1 MATNYVDYDYW
12 VYGYGDDDLTAPELY
27 VTAGYW
33 DAGYAENEG
42 GASAAITGTATV
54 TAKAVDYY
62 LGTASITGNATVT
75 AVAVIDLYVK
85 SGYWVAGY
93 CENEP
98 LEPSASVNGYAT
110 VTALGTKTFTGIAS
124 VTGNAQVGI
133 TVANVKV
140 GTGSITGNANVTAKG
155 SYTVGAKASV
165 TGNATVNAIGTGVF
179 DVPMS
184 FSGNATV
191 VAIGDIIGYEWSNVT
206 ARSSTWTDTGAGYV
220 DYGYWEYG
228 YTNADLAA
236 PIANVWQQASAAST
250 SWARQ

>member
-12 VYGYGDDDLTAPELY
+12 VYGYGDGDLTAPELY

-33 DAGYAENEG
+33 DAGYCENEG

-54 TAKAVDYY
+54 TAKAVNFV

-75 AVAVIDLYVK
+75 ALCVPDLYVVK
-85 SGYWVAGY
+85 GYWVAGY

-98 LEPSASVNGYAT
+98 LEPSASVNGTAT
-110 VTALGTKTFTGIAS
+110 VTAAGTKTFTGVAS
-124 VTGNAQVGI
+124 ITGNAQVGI

-155 SYTVGAKASV
+155 NFTVGAKASV
-165 TGNATVNAIGTGVF
+165 TGNATVNAIGTGIF
-179 DVPMS
+179 NVPMS

-191 VAIGDIIGYEWSNVT
+191 VAVGDIIGYEWSNVT